1 MDTLNET
8 FTNIANAIRT
18 KTGDTATMTPAEMVT
33 KINSIQTGVDL
44 DSLAFKIWSTPTNY
58 TVGAGG
64 SKTFSTKHE
73 TVGRLII
80 ILYSELNQFTVK
92 NAEPIIN
99 QNGMYIGEVTETQ
112 FIYNNN
118 SGSIDDTVTYS
129 ALLIS
134 E

>member
-1 MDTLNET
+1 MATLNET
-8 FTNIANAIRT
+8 FTNIANAIRN

-44 DSLAFKIWSTPTNY
+44 DSLTFKIWATPTNY
-58 TVGAGG
+58 TVEAGG
-64 SKTFSTKHE
+64 SKTFSTTHE

-80 ILYSELNQFTVK
+80 ILYSELNQFTIK